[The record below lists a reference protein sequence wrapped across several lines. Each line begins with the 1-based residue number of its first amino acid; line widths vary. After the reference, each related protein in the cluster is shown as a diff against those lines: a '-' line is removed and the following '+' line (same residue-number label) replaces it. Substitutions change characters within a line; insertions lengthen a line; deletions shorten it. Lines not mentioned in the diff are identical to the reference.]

1 MTLPK
6 QEKLE
11 QLRRRLDRQTED
23 QTETKAKIAQ
33 ISREIGEA
41 ERKQTTRLQIALGR
55 GLLALAHNGNAGAID
70 AIQEVVRSASKRDH
84 VLLAPTLEE
93 LRKPLPKGSRL

>member
-6 QEKLE
+6 QTKLE

-41 ERKQTTRLQIALGR
+41 DRKQTTRLQIALGR
-55 GLLALAHNGNAGAID
+55 GLLSLAQNGNAGAID
-70 AIQEVVRSASKRDH
+70 AIQEIGRSASKRDY
-84 VLLAPTLEE
+84 VLLAPTLKVFREH
-93 LRKPLPKGSRL
+93 LHKASRL